1 VQFVACISE
10 ALRAIFIKTM
20 QQAVRP
26 EGFNL
31 AETLQLL
38 CLSNAVVLLS
48 MSAIFEVR
56 QMHGTGDG
64 MQPMMLVITAFSS
77 VLTDLTCFLSL
88 QVCGCCVCDISFNYS
103 FMHCMLEDIHGQC
116 TPAWLL
122 SFCVAWWCSLVE
134 TPKKRLW
141 NCWLL

>member
-56 QMHGTGDG
+56 QMHVTGDG

-103 FMHCMLEDIHGQC
+103 SMHCMSEDIHGQC
-116 TPAWLL
+116 TPA
-122 SFCVAWWCSLVE
+122 
-134 TPKKRLW
+134 
-141 NCWLL
+141 